1 MREPMISSLQGS
13 LTKKKQ
19 WGRETSPPNPTKMKA
34 TITFKSAESLAEFI
48 SQMIPKST
56 ANFQVFEEQN
66 GTYTLTYDGG
76 Y

>member
-1 MREPMISSLQGS
+1 MGEGNL
-13 LTKKKQ
+13 
-19 WGRETSPPNPTKMKA
+19 PPNPTKMKA

-48 SQMIPKST
+48 SQIIPKST

-66 GTYTLTYDGG
+66 GTFTLTFDGG